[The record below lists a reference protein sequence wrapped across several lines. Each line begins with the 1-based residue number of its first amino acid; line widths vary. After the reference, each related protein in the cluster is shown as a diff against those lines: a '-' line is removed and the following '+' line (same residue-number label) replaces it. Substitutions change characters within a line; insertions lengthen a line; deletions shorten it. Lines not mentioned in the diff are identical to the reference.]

1 MNILI
6 VDDERLYCQ
15 LVKDYFEQEGWSAF
29 TAENGQDGLEKLE
42 TEKFDAV
49 VSDIYMPIMNG
60 VQFRDKVRENPNY
73 SNLPFLFVS
82 GYNDNYTL
90 NAVKFPKVEAFLE
103 KTKPLS
109 EVKAWIEHL
118 TKPFELRPVL
128 PPPKRTIL
136 DNRVT
141 KRDPNNWK
149 R

>member
-42 TEKFDAV
+42 TEKIDAV

-82 GYNDNYTL
+82 GYNDNYTS
-90 NAVKFPKVEAFLE
+90 NAVKFPEIEVFLE

-118 TKPFELRPVL
+118 TKPVEHRSSL
-128 PPPKRTIL
+128 PPLQRTQL
-136 DNRVT
+136 DTRVS
-141 KRDPNNWK
+141 KRDPKHWK

>member
-6 VDDERLYCQ
+6 VDDERLYCK
-15 LVKDYFEQEGWSAF
+15 LVKDYFEQEGW
-29 TAENGQDGLEKLE
+29 TVYMAENGQDGLEKLE
-42 TEKFDAV
+42 AEKIDAV

-90 NAVKFPKVEAFLE
+90 NAVKFPEIEVFLE

-109 EVKAWIEHL
+109 ELKAWIQYL
-118 TKPFELRPVL
+118 TKPVEHRSSL
-128 PPPKRTIL
+128 PPLQRTQL
-136 DNRVT
+136 DARVS
-141 KRDPNNWK
+141 KRDPKNWK